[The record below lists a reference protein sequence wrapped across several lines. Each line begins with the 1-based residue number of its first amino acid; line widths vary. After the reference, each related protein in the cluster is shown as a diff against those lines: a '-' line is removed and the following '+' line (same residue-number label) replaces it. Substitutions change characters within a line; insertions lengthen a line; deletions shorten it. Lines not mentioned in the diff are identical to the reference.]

1 MIDTIDLI
9 ARVSVAT
16 AAGAA
21 VGWERERQG
30 RLAGMRTHALVAVG
44 ACLFTLIGAYGF
56 PELTRGPNVDPMR
69 VAAQVVSGIG
79 FIGAGAIIRDRG
91 AIRGVTTAAALW
103 ASAALGMAAGA
114 GLPLAAGIGL
124 VTVLFALV
132 GLRAV
137 REHLLRPITH
147 DHQTISVS
155 YQRGHG
161 TLGPLIEAIESGG
174 GRLEGLSID
183 DEEDLRHVALDVR
196 TPDGEAL
203 RRRIGVL
210 SELPEVASAEC
221 R

>member
-1 MIDTIDLI
+1 MIDTIDLV

-16 AAGAA
+16 ASGAV

-44 ACLFTLIGAYGF
+44 ACLFTIVGAYGF

-69 VAAQVVSGIG
+69 VAAQIVSGIG
-79 FIGAGAIIRDRG
+79 FIGGGAIIRDRG
-91 AIRGVTTAAALW
+91 EIRGVTTAAALW

-114 GLPLAAGIGL
+114 GLPLAAAVGL
-124 VTVLFALV
+124 VAVLFTLV

-137 REHLLRPITH
+137 RDRLLRPLTH

-155 YQRGHG
+155 YRRGHG

-174 GRLEGLSID
+174 GRLESLSID
-183 DEEDLRHVALDVR
+183 DDPDLRHVALDVR

-203 RRRIGVL
+203 RKRIGAFSEL
-210 SELPEVASAEC
+210 SEVEAAEC